1 MRRLSFAGQMLAL
14 QIIVVLTV
22 VAIATVTYGALT
34 AAANRTAA
42 QQTAL
47 TIARTMAQI
56 PDVRTAVERIDR
68 AGDAE
73 FSPDIAAGPIQQQ
86 AIAIGERT
94 HALFVVVTDSRGIR
108 VAHPNPDQIGDRVST
123 DPSEALAGRE
133 TTSWET
139 GTLGESARAKVPVFG
154 ADNRTV
160 VGEVSVGFSAA
171 GVLDTIEADLLGIVL
186 VAALAIGVGIAASAV
201 LTRRLGRLTLGL
213 QPAEMAG
220 LVQDQTAV
228 ISGIGEGVVG
238 LAPDG
243 RVTVCNDRAAHLLGL
258 VDPVGSNIKTLP
270 LPGQLAN
277 SIAARDST
285 GSMRVVHGER
295 MLFIDVRRVHR
306 NTSDLGTVVVV
317 RDETDL
323 ESITR
328 QLTAVSALS
337 TALRVQRHEF
347 ANRLHVIS
355 GLLATTRYGQAREYL
370 RGVLSHGPVNYP
382 LEQSDLLTEPYL
394 QAFLGAKGIEALERG
409 VSLRIGAATFV
420 RGSLVRPEE
429 TTTILGN
436 LIDNAITAAV
446 AGTREPRWVEVE
458 ALDDGDDLYLTV
470 ADSGDGIVSLGPLPP
485 VGSPSAAVEANDPLQ
500 VRGLGFGLP
509 LSRDLARRNGGDV
522 WVASEGSPP
531 GSVPGDGT
539 ESSGAVFCAR
549 LHGVV
554 SPPGEHTPVPSP
566 SPPINPEAAH

>member
-1 MRRLSFAGQMLAL
+1 MLAL
-14 QIIVVLTV
+14 QVIVVLTV
-22 VAIATVTYGALT
+22 VAIATITYGALT
-34 AAANRTAA
+34 TASNRAAA

-56 PDVRTAVERIDR
+56 PDVRTEVERIDR

-73 FSPDIAAGPIQQQ
+73 ASLDLATGPLQQQ
-86 AIAIGERT
+86 ATAIGERT

-108 VAHPNPDQIGDRVST
+108 VAHPNPEEIGERVST

-133 TTSWET
+133 TISWET

-154 ADNRTV
+154 ADNLTV

-186 VAALAIGVGIAASAV
+186 VAALAVGVGIAASAV
-201 LTRRLGRLTLGL
+201 LTRRLRRLTLGL

-238 LAPDG
+238 IAPDG

-258 VDPVGSNIKTLP
+258 VDPVGSNVATLP
-270 LPGQLAN
+270 LPGQLST
-277 SIAARDST
+277 SIAAGDT
-285 GSMRVVHGER
+285 TTSMRVVHDER
-295 MLFIDVRRVHR
+295 MLFIDVRRVYRHS
-306 NTSDLGTVVVV
+306 SDLGTVVVV

-323 ESITR
+323 ESMTR

-355 GLLATTRYGQAREYL
+355 GLLATTRYGEARDYL

-394 QAFLGAKGIEALERG
+394 QAFVGAKGIEANERG
-409 VSLRIGAATFV
+409 VTLRVGAATFV
-420 RGSLVRPEE
+420 RGSLIRPEE

-446 AGTREPRWVEVE
+446 CGSREHRWVEVE
-458 ALDDGDDLYLTV
+458 ALDDGQDLYLTV
-470 ADSGDGIVSLGPLPP
+470 ADSGDGIVSPPP
-485 VGSPSAAVEANDPLQ
+485 VPPGAPFSPAAGADDPLQ

-509 LSRDLARRNGGDV
+509 LSRDLARRHGGDV
-522 WVASEGSPP
+522 WMASEGSPP
-531 GSVPGDGT
+531 ENVLPGEL

-549 LHGVV
+549 LRGVI
-554 SPPGEHTPVPSP
+554 SPPGPANPATSVPPHTD
-566 SPPINPEAAH
+566 PEAAH